1 MAYRRV
7 DRAFAQVA
15 IRRWYNYIPVGL
27 QVDCQ
32 LIFSLQDHIDQSH
45 FARMTCQCDLAGKL
59 NSGDKQLNLL
69 YPLDRVK
76 IY

>member
-1 MAYRRV
+1 MVSSDRRKLGFHPHAALKEVVAYRRV

-45 FARMTCQCDLAGKL
+45 FAKDDM
-59 NSGDKQLNLL
+59 SM
-69 YPLDRVK
+69 
-76 IY
+76 